1 MLPYSESKWHDLIV
15 FFHHLGIQRIFGV
28 LNQHWSMAGD
38 VCRVIVI
45 NEQITWSIICAS
57 SHPICLDWCIES
69 WCSLGLSWCFCSSV
83 GSLRRI
89 TVFIAHALLSS
100 MPSTLEKKALL
111 LFILFTII
119 FSPPLLWTIT
129 ASATFA
135 TLLGNMKVLHSEP
148 VLSLAMIPPV
158 QQWTSPDQ
166 LRPSPV
172 QSSPSDFWTR
182 LGPIPTFSWP
192 GLNWPR
198 LLWTSP
204 LGPNRPEYS
213 GGYLYPEST
222 NRLINDCSL
231 VIH

>member
-1 MLPYSESKWHDLIV
+1 
-15 FFHHLGIQRIFGV
+15 
-28 LNQHWSMAGD
+28 
-38 VCRVIVI
+38 
-45 NEQITWSIICAS
+45 
-57 SHPICLDWCIES
+57 
-69 WCSLGLSWCFCSSV
+69 
-83 GSLRRI
+83 
-89 TVFIAHALLSS
+89 VFIAHALLSS

-182 LGPIPTFSWP
+182 LGPIPTFS
-192 GLNWPR
+192 
-198 LLWTSP
+198 
-204 LGPNRPEYS
+204 
-213 GGYLYPEST
+213 
-222 NRLINDCSL
+222 
-231 VIH
+231 